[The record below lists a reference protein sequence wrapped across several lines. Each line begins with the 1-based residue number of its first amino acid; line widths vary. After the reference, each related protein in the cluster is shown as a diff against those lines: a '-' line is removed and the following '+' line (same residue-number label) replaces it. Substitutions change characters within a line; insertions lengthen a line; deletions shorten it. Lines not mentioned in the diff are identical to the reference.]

1 MRHVPFTVTAAGL
14 GAGIY
19 LGVVVTVLGLF
30 MWLAILRTVPAR
42 IAAAIQ
48 YLQPVVGV
56 AAAAVMFGDD
66 LGLMFAL
73 GVALV
78 LGGLALTVTNRRG
91 EAG

>member
-1 MRHVPFTVTAAGL
+1 MWHVPLTMTATGL
-14 GAGIY
+14 GAAVY
-19 LGVVVTVLGLF
+19 LGVVVTVAGLF

-66 LGLMFAL
+66 LGLMFVL
-73 GVALV
+73 GVCLV
-78 LGGLALTVTNRRG
+78 LGGLALTVTNRPG
-91 EAG
+91 EAV

>member
-1 MRHVPFTVTAAGL
+1 M
-14 GAGIY
+14 
-19 LGVVVTVLGLF
+19 GLF

-73 GVALV
+73 GVGLV

-91 EAG
+91 EAT